1 MTKIGEAAYDERG
14 ALAYGQPGDQTGLEV
29 RILDMYD
36 DATRPWVLV
45 FRAKKQ
51 EVRDKLAL
59 AMTQACNNNN
69 IGYAQYDNDEIAMK
83 VWRHVNGHWSR
94 QSEELPIHRNLDLT
108 ILLLHVLFDEAPN
121 PDSFLVKAQTLF
133 SEDQKGGIEEI
144 KKYYQKNKS
153 FLEPR
158 LKELREL
165 LNKMK

>member
-1 MTKIGEAAYDERG
+1 MSHKPLVSVNDYDKVDGMYRNNTDAK
-14 ALAYGQPGDQTGLEV
+14 ALS
-29 RILDMYD
+29 
-36 DATRPWVLV
+36 
-45 FRAKKQ
+45 
-51 EVRDKLAL
+51 
-59 AMTQACNNNN
+59 
-69 IGYAQYDNDEIAMK
+69 IGYAQ
-83 VWRHVNGHWSR
+83 SR

-121 PDSFLVKAQTLF
+121 PDSFLVKAKTLF

>member
-1 MTKIGEAAYDERG
+1 MSVNDYDKVDGMYRNNTDAK
-14 ALAYGQPGDQTGLEV
+14 ALS
-29 RILDMYD
+29 
-36 DATRPWVLV
+36 
-45 FRAKKQ
+45 
-51 EVRDKLAL
+51 
-59 AMTQACNNNN
+59 
-69 IGYAQYDNDEIAMK
+69 IGYAQWDNNELSMK
-83 VWRHVNGHWSR
+83 VWRKRKRWSP
-94 QSEELPIHRNLDLT
+94 QSEELPLHRNLDLT
-108 ILLLHVLFDEAPN
+108 ILLLHVLFDETPN

>member
-1 MTKIGEAAYDERG
+1 MPDTIKGEKVMKSPKHLSHKPLVSVNDYDKVDGMYRNNTDAK
-14 ALAYGQPGDQTGLEV
+14 ALS
-29 RILDMYD
+29 
-36 DATRPWVLV
+36 
-45 FRAKKQ
+45 
-51 EVRDKLAL
+51 
-59 AMTQACNNNN
+59 
-69 IGYAQYDNDEIAMK
+69 IGYAQWDNNELSMK
-83 VWRHVNGHWSR
+83 VWRKKKRWSP
-94 QSEELPIHRNLDLT
+94 QSEELPLHRNLDLT

>member
-1 MTKIGEAAYDERG
+1 MKSPKHLSHKPLVSVNDYDKVDGMYRNNTDAKALSIG
-14 ALAYGQPGDQTGLEV
+14 
-29 RILDMYD
+29 
-36 DATRPWVLV
+36 W
-45 FRAKKQ
+45 
-51 EVRDKLAL
+51 
-59 AMTQACNNNN
+59 
-69 IGYAQYDNDEIAMK
+69 AQYDEDEISMK
-83 VWRHVNGHWSR
+83 VWRKKKRWSP

-121 PDSFLVKAQTLF
+121 PDSFLVKAKTLF
-133 SEDQKGGIEEI
+133 SEDQEGGIEEI

>member
-1 MTKIGEAAYDERG
+1 MKSPKHLSHKPLVSVNDYDKVDGMYRNNTDAK
-14 ALAYGQPGDQTGLEV
+14 ALS
-29 RILDMYD
+29 
-36 DATRPWVLV
+36 
-45 FRAKKQ
+45 
-51 EVRDKLAL
+51 
-59 AMTQACNNNN
+59 
-69 IGYAQYDNDEIAMK
+69 IGYAQWDNNELSMK
-83 VWRHVNGHWSR
+83 VWRKRKRWSP
-94 QSEELPIHRNLDLT
+94 QSEELPLHRNLDLT
-108 ILLLHVLFDEAPN
+108 ILLLHVLFDETPN